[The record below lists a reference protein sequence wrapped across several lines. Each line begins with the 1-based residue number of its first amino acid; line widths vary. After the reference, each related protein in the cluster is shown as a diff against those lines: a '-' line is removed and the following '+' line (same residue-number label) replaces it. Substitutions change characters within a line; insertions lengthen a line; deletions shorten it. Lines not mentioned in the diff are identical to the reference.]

1 MEKLQL
7 IFCSTILRR
16 LVYIALFMEKTQ
28 VTRLD
33 IVRKF
38 TWQLLGTRENRESIF
53 LATWNILT
61 TDMIHVKI
69 IDITYETRIE
79 EEAKKKIAL
88 ADSRTATLIL
98 EAGVDL
104 TQEIVVPRGIAGA
117 LRHMWSS
124 IIQKQIWD
132 RQQRI
137 HHGIAALTV
146 TVHLNYHPVTDPRL
160 LDQITT
166 PIQRRILIAITISWK
181 NSVTKIAYFSPVQHD
196 VKLLDNLGEPCP
208 VPGNNQVHFDDNI
221 LIITNNND
229 TNINKKNFF

>member
-33 IVRKF
+33 IVREF

-53 LATWNILT
+53 LATQNILT
-61 TDMIHVKI
+61 TDKTHVKI

-79 EEAKKKIAL
+79 EEAKRKIAL
-88 ADSRTATLIL
+88 ANSQTATLIL

-117 LRHMWSS
+117 PCHM
-124 IIQKQIWD
+124 
-132 RQQRI
+132 
-137 HHGIAALTV
+137 
-146 TVHLNYHPVTDPRL
+146 
-160 LDQITT
+160 
-166 PIQRRILIAITISWK
+166 
-181 NSVTKIAYFSPVQHD
+181 
-196 VKLLDNLGEPCP
+196 
-208 VPGNNQVHFDDNI
+208 
-221 LIITNNND
+221 
-229 TNINKKNFF
+229 